1 MPTITRSSIA
11 DPIRPAEA
19 AQPAVGAEDR
29 AVRLEQGAAVLAG
42 GIALA
47 VPFAAFAALTLHHF
61 YVGGSFL
68 LDAGWTAYLVSHGG
82 LLLPYPTALGGDS
95 YYHWHVGPILTI
107 FGLLRRA
114 LPLSD
119 IQYFAA
125 FAGLCHALPA
135 LAVFWVL
142 RAGYGLRRGIA
153 VGIAALVAI
162 AFALSGNAL
171 AIARYP
177 HSEML
182 IVAAVMLF
190 AAALVM
196 RRPAMAA
203 IWFVVAL
210 LTRED
215 AGLHIFGLLLV
226 LVVVNRRYGAPWR
239 EQRTE
244 LAFAAAGLAHGIL
257 VLAAQRLLST
267 MPSTMALT
275 YFGDPPLAHL
285 SIESL
290 LLRLQFLLTYR
301 AYLVF
306 PALVAAIWAV
316 RTRNPYI
323 LIGYIAC
330 LPWVALQLAAYSD
343 IAGTLSGYY
352 AFPLMIAAF
361 WPLLGVLLD
370 RRQRGTAGGAAPP
383 VIMFAGMIAASFV
396 GIGQQYNPGRLAL
409 PAAFLAPPSY
419 SSQLLTDRAIIALAA
434 SKPQLGSLAAGTSV
448 VALAPDLFT
457 PAETA
462 LPPRPMPPNAVAY
475 LAQGFDSDKARQVA
489 AAAGPNRHY
498 RVPGTALRLA
508 TEGAVP
514 AGAPIAALLAPAEPP
529 D

>member
-11 DPIRPAEA
+11 VPTRSGADPANPAI
-19 AQPAVGAEDR
+19 GAG
-29 AVRLEQGAAVLAG
+29 LLAG
-42 GIALA
+42 GVALA

-61 YVGGSFL
+61 YVRGSFL

-95 YYHWHVGPILTI
+95 YYNWHVGPILTA
-107 FGLLRRA
+107 FSLVRRA

-125 FAGLCHALPA
+125 FGGLCHALPA
-135 LAVFWVL
+135 FAVFWVL

-153 VGIAALVAI
+153 VGVAALIAV
-162 AFALSGNAL
+162 AFAFNGLAL

-177 HSEML
+177 HSEIL
-182 IVAAVMLF
+182 IAAAVMLF

-196 RRPAMAA
+196 RRPAIAA
-203 IWFVVAL
+203 ICFGIAM

-215 AGLHIFGLLLV
+215 AGLHIFGLMVLLV
-226 LVVVNRRYGAPWR
+226 AVNRRYGISWR

-244 LAFAAAGLAHGIL
+244 LAFAAVGL
-257 VLAAQRLLST
+257 VYSSVTLAAQRLLST

-275 YFGDPPLAHL
+275 YLGDPPLAHL
-285 SIESL
+285 SVNGL

-301 AYLVF
+301 AYLVL
-306 PALVAAIWAV
+306 PCLVAAIWAV
-316 RTRNPYI
+316 RTRNPY
-323 LIGYIAC
+323 LLVGYAAC

-352 AFPLMIAAF
+352 AFPLLIAAF

-370 RRQRGTAGGAAPP
+370 RRQRGTSGDAAMP
-383 VIMFAGMIAASFV
+383 VAVFTIMIVASFIGV
-396 GIGQQYNPGRLAL
+396 GQHYNPGRLDL
-409 PAAFLAPPSY
+409 PAAFLAPPSL
-419 SSQLLTDRAIIALAA
+419 SSQLLTDRAIAALAA
-434 SKPQLGSLAAGTSV
+434 SKPQLGSLAADTSI

-462 LPPRPMPPNAVAY
+462 LTNRPMPPNAIVY
-475 LAQGFDSDKARQVA
+475 LAQGFDSEKARQVA
-489 AAAGPNRHY
+489 AAGGLVHHY
-498 RVPGTALRLA
+498 HVPGTALRFAMA
-508 TEGAVP
+508 TAVP
-514 AGAPIAALLAPAEPP
+514 ADAPIAALLAPAEPT